1 MKFRL
6 LLALLFLSLLTVPAQ
21 AQLGKL
27 GKIADRAQG
36 VLNGDTPLSNEEIGT
51 ALKEALDQGVGKAV
65 TSLSAED
72 GYLQSPYKILLPEE
86 AQAIVS
92 RVSALPGFGNV
103 EQDLTLRINRA
114 AELAAKKATPIF
126 VNAIK
131 GLTFQDAM
139 NLLMG
144 QEDAATRYLESNTS
158 SALAGEFR
166 PVIRA
171 ALDEVNA
178 NEIWLRVVTAYNKIP
193 LVKKT
198 EPELDAYVTDRALG
212 GMFGLI
218 EVKETE
224 LRENPA
230 LRNTELLRKVF
241 ARQDK

>member
-1 MKFRL
+1 MRRTLLL
-6 LLALLFLSLLTVPAQ
+6 LLALTLLTLPAT

-27 GKIADRAQG
+27 SELADKAG
-36 VLNGDTPLSNEEIGT
+36 SVLKGDTPLSNEEVGN

-65 TSLSAED
+65 TSLSAQD
-72 GYLQSPYKILLPEE
+72 GYLMSPYKILLPEE

-126 VNAIK
+126 VGAIK

-139 NLLMG
+139 NLLLG
-144 QEDAATRYLESNTS
+144 EDDAATRYLEGNTS
-158 SALAGEFR
+158 QALTGEFQ

-178 NEIWLRVVTAYNKIP
+178 NEVWSKVVTAYNKIP
-193 LVKKT
+193 FVQPT
-198 EPELDAYVTDRALG
+198 EPELDVYVTARALD

-224 LRENPA
+224 LRDNPA

>member
-1 MKFRL
+1 MRMRY
-6 LLALLFLSLLTVPAQ
+6 LLTLAALFSLSFTASAQ
-21 AQLGKL
+21 FGKL
-27 GKIADRAQG
+27 GKIADKATN
-36 VLNGDTPLSNEEIGT
+36 VLKGGSPLSNEEVGE

-65 TSLSAED
+65 TSLSAAN
-72 GYLQSPYKILLPEE
+72 GYYQSPYKILLPEE
-86 AQAIVS
+86 AQMIVG
-92 RVSALPGFGNV
+92 RVSALPGLGNV
-103 EQDLTLRINRA
+103 EQDLTERINRA
-114 AELAAKKATPIF
+114 AELAASKATPIF
-126 VNAIK
+126 VSAIK

-139 NLLMG
+139 NLLLG
-144 QEDAATRYLESNTS
+144 EDDAATRYLEGNTA
-158 SALAGEFR
+158 SALTGEFQ

-178 NEIWLRVVTAYNKIP
+178 NEIWKKAVTAYNKIP

-198 EPELDAYVTDRALG
+198 EPDLDAYVTQRALE

>member
-1 MKFRL
+1 MLRSLFF
-6 LLALLFLSLLTVPAQ
+6 LLALCSLSLTASAQ
-21 AQLGKL
+21 FGKL
-27 GKIADRAQG
+27 GKIADKAQG
-36 VLNGDTPLSNEEIGT
+36 VLNGQSPLSEDEVGS
-51 ALKEALDQGVGKAV
+51 ALKEALDQGVGQAV
-65 TSLSAED
+65 TYLSAEN
-72 GYLQSPYKILLPEE
+72 GYLESPYKILLPAE
-86 AQAIVS
+86 AQAVVS
-92 RVSALPGFGNV
+92 KVSALPGFGNV

-126 VNAIK
+126 VGAIK
-131 GLTFQDAM
+131 GLTFKDAM

-144 QEDAATRYLESNTS
+144 EQDAATRYLESNTTT
-158 SALAGEFR
+158 ALTAEFQ

-178 NEIWLRVVTAYNKIP
+178 NELWNRIVTAYNKIP

-198 EPELDAYVTDRALG
+198 EPELDVYVTGRALE

-224 LRENPA
+224 LRQNPA

>member
-1 MKFRL
+1 MKLRL
-6 LLALLFLSLLTVPAQ
+6 LLALFLVSLFAAPAS
-21 AQLGKL
+21 AQFGKL
-27 GKIADRAQG
+27 GKIADRAKG
-36 VLNGDTPLSNEEIGT
+36 VLNGDSPLSNEEVGT

-65 TSLSAED
+65 TSLSAEN

-114 AELAAKKATPIF
+114 AELAATKATPIF
-126 VNAIK
+126 VGAIK

-144 QEDAATRYLESNTS
+144 PDDAATRYLEGNTTT
-158 SALAGEFR
+158 ALTGEFQ

-178 NEIWLRVVTAYNKIP
+178 NEIWNKVVTAYNKIP

-198 EPELDAYVTDRALG
+198 EPNLDAYVTGRALD

>member
-1 MKFRL
+1 
-6 LLALLFLSLLTVPAQ
+6 LALISLPAS
-21 AQLGKL
+21 AQFGKL
-27 GKIADRAQG
+27 GKLADKASG
-36 VLNGDTPLSNEEIGT
+36 MLKGENPLSEEEVGN

-65 TSLSAED
+65 TTLSAQN
-72 GYLQSPYKILLPEE
+72 GYLDSPYKILLPEE

-103 EQDLTLRINRA
+103 EQDLTERINRA

-126 VNAIK
+126 VDAIK
-131 GLTFQDAM
+131 GLTFKDAM

-144 QEDAATRYLESNTS
+144 QQDAATRYLEGNTS
-158 SALAGEFR
+158 TALTGEFQ

-178 NEIWLRVVTAYNKIP
+178 NEIWSRVVTAYNKIP
-193 LVKKT
+193 FVKKT
-198 EPELDAYVTDRALG
+198 EPELDVYVTERALE

-224 LRENPA
+224 LRQQPA
-230 LRNTELLRKVF
+230 LRNTELLRRVF